1 MKIIKISLYLIA
13 LVAAF
18 TACKEAMDEIT
29 DVDYPRAFSPVSLKV
44 TPATFDVATVTW
56 AVIDGATSYEL
67 ELSQGDS
74 LLFNNIIAT
83 YETESLSQ
91 ILTGLLGETQYSIR
105 IKAKAFKDGQE
116 DSNWYGVA
124 FTSPAEQIFNAVT
137 SADIKTTQITVHWT
151 PDAEVTKLTVSPHI
165 GDIMLTPEDIA
176 AGVKTI
182 TGLTPVTKYTISI
195 YNGTQRR
202 GMVTVTTKWRPSGDN
217 VVELSLDDDLRTV
230 IADPSNAGKIIFLP
244 EGYNYTWGGGTTA
257 AGGFTIYGDPD
268 GDLPVITCSAGT
280 PLSVNGL
287 TSGTD
292 VIHFENVELV
302 STNASGY
309 LINQA
314 TNAVDN
320 ACHIQRLS
328 FENCI
333 LSGFPRSIVRT
344 QALNESF
351 DTIRVNNCVIENRG
365 IESGQNYAV
374 IQSTVAFEAFPNIIF
389 TNTTVNVSQAGF
401 LTISGGVG
409 QPSGNNVL
417 IQNCTFYKTVGSNN
431 TPSDNRFFID
441 AGNNG
446 PVNITVSNC
455 IFGSVVGVGSER
467 GYRMN
472 AAGTF
477 SADGNYATTDW
488 TTTQDLTQTPPIQ
501 NILVTPY
508 NGSCESLFA
517 DPENGDFHIRD
528 ASFEGKSTAGDP
540 RWW

>member
-1 MKIIKISLYLIA
+1 
-13 LVAAF
+13 
-18 TACKEAMDEIT
+18 
-29 DVDYPRAFSPVSLKV
+29 
-44 TPATFDVATVTW
+44 
-56 AVIDGATSYEL
+56 
-67 ELSQGDS
+67 
-74 LLFNNIIAT
+74 
-83 YETESLSQ
+83 
-91 ILTGLLGETQYSIR
+91 
-105 IKAKAFKDGQE
+105 
-116 DSNWYGVA
+116 
-124 FTSPAEQIFNAVT
+124 
-137 SADIKTTQITVHWT
+137 
-151 PDAEVTKLTVSPHI
+151 
-165 GDIMLTPEDIA
+165 
-176 AGVKTI
+176 
-182 TGLTPVTKYTISI
+182 
-195 YNGTQRR
+195 
-202 GMVTVTTKWRPSGDN
+202 MVTVTTKWRPSGDG
-217 VVELSLDDDLRTV
+217 VVELSLDDDLRTI
-230 IADPSNAGKIIFLP
+230 IADPANIGKIIFLP

-292 VIHFENVELV
+292 VIHFENVKLV

-333 LSGFPRSIVRT
+333 LSEFPRSIVRT

-351 DTIRVNNCVIENRG
+351 DTIRINNCVIDNRG
-365 IESGQNYAV
+365 IEIGQNYAV
-374 IQSTVAFEAFPNIIF
+374 IQSTIAFEAFKNIIF
-389 TNTTVNVSQAGF
+389 TNTTVNVSHAGF

-446 PVNITVSNC
+446 PVNITVNNC

-477 SADGNYATTDW
+477 TSTGNYATTDW
-488 TTTQDLTQTPPIQ
+488 TTTEDLTQTPPMQ
-501 NILVTPY
+501 NIPITLY
-508 NGSCESLFA
+508 NGSCANLFT
-517 DPENGDFHIRD
+517 DTDNGDFHIRD

>member
-1 MKIIKISLYLIA
+1 MCLMVL
-13 LVAAF
+13 AAIF
-18 TACKEAMDEIT
+18 SACKEPMAEIT
-29 DVDYPRAFSPVSLKV
+29 DTDYPRAFSPVGLKV

-56 AVIDGATSYEL
+56 SAIDGATSYEL

-91 ILTGLLGETQYSIR
+91 TITGLMGETLYSVR
-105 IKAKAFKDGQE
+105 IKAKSFRDGQE
-116 DSNWYGVA
+116 DSNWNGVA
-124 FTSPAEQIFNAVT
+124 FKSPAEQIFNAVP
-137 SADIKTTQITVHWT
+137 SADIKTSQITLHWT
-151 PDAEVTKLTVSPHI
+151 PNAEVTKLTVTPHI
-165 GDIMLTPEDIA
+165 GDITLTPEDIE
-176 AGVKTI
+176 AGMKILTD
-182 TGLTPVTKYTISI
+182 LTPLTQYTISI

-230 IADPSNAGKIIFLP
+230 IADPANVGKIIYLP
-244 EGYNYTWGGGTTA
+244 EGYNYSWNGGTTA

-309 LINQA
+309 LINQG

-320 ACHIQRLS
+320 ACHIQSLS

-365 IESGQNYAV
+365 LENGQNYGV
-374 IQSTVAFEAFPNIIF
+374 IQSTVAFEAFSNIIF
-389 TNTTVNVSQAGF
+389 SNTTVNVSHAGF

-446 PVNITVSNC
+446 PVNITISDC

-477 SADGNYATTDW
+477 SADNNYATTDW
-488 TTTQDLTQTPPIQ
+488 TTTEDLTQNPPIQ

-508 NGSCESLFA
+508 NGSCENLFV

-528 ASFEGKSTAGDP
+528 ASFEGKSTVGDP